1 MKRSEYISNFLNFI
15 ADAKREYASAVE
27 GIRIEEKRQTD
38 LVHDI
43 EFCKI
48 AKERNK
54 MTTQLHKC
62 RNTRR
67 KFKDIKEEL
76 EPIVDF
82 ANEPA
87 NKKVIDKLSSQL
99 LGQVRKAENYHENR
113 VYKPRLRE
121 VLSEKNINI

>member
-15 ADAKREYASAVE
+15 AEAKREYASAVE
-27 GIRIEEKRQTD
+27 GIRIEEKRRTD
-38 LVHDI
+38 LEHDI
-43 EFCKI
+43 EFCEI

-54 MTTQLHKC
+54 MATQLHKC
-62 RNTRR
+62 QKARR

-113 VYKPRLRE
+113 VYKRRLKE
-121 VLSEKNINI
+121 GE